1 MVKLTDCA
9 ERYENLKMITE
20 AYLIQVIGRL
30 NCNNTKKTI
39 RWLKERGKE
48 YQFVNLDERSL
59 SPRELDSIFQHFSPR
74 DCIDTESRYYRKRG
88 LEYMQYDER
97 EELSEHNELFRTPV
111 LRCGGRTALGFDETF
126 LRENT

>member
-59 SPRELDSIFQHFSPR
+59 SPRELDSIFQG
-74 DCIDTESRYYRKRG
+74 T
-88 LEYMQYDER
+88 
-97 EELSEHNELFRTPV
+97 
-111 LRCGGRTALGFDETF
+111 
-126 LRENT
+126 